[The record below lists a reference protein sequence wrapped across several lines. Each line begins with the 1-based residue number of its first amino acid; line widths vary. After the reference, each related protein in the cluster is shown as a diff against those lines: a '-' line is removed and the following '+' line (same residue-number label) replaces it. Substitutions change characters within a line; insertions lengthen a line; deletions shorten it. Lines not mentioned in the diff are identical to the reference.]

1 MEEWGGSRG
10 MPLRDNNPMVGTM
23 RTVRYEAGETI
34 RYDTYLEKIKI
45 MAI

>member
-1 MEEWGGSRG
+1 MEDWGDGRG
-10 MPLRDNNPMVGTM
+10 MPLGGNNPMVGTM

-34 RYDTYLEKIKI
+34 RYDTYLEKKKI